1 MMYDIGV
8 FKTVNPVDSSYKLP
22 ENIISNIDLLH
33 KLLGVNNLIDN
44 APRKH
49 NRDNADN
56 WKKREVFKA
65 TVVSKLE
72 GIAQI
77 IGDIKKHMNKLTL
90 KNYDDNSNEIIELTD
105 TLLETDSECI
115 HQIIDILVSVSCN
128 NKYYSNLY
136 AKIYMTMIDKHEFF
150 TVGKTNIINDYL
162 QELTNI
168 YTVDSTVDYDKF
180 CESNKINEKRRA
192 RLLFITHLYKEGG
205 YDNNDLLRIINEIDQ
220 MMNDKKTDKMNTELI
235 NELSEDINVFV
246 TNMVD
251 PIKSN
256 TDFTFILDNVRTYT
270 ICNTTEYPG
279 VSSRVKFKYM
289 DMLDLFK

>member
-1 MMYDIGV
+1 MYDIGV

-49 NRDNADN
+49 TRDNADN

-72 GIAQI
+72 GISQI

-90 KNYDDNSNEIIELTD
+90 KNYDDNLNEIIELTD

-115 HQIIDILVSVSCN
+115 HQIIDILVTVSCN

-162 QELTNI
+162 IELTNI

-205 YDNNDLLRIINEIDQ
+205 YETNDLLRIINGIDQ
-220 MMNDKKTDKMNTELI
+220 MMNDKKTDKIHIELI
-235 NELSEDINVFV
+235 NELSEDVNVFV
-246 TNMVD
+246 TNMVEQ
-251 PIKSN
+251 IKSD
-256 TDFTFILDNVRTYT
+256 TEFTFILDNVRTYT
-270 ICNTTEYPG
+270 TCNIAEYPG
-279 VSSRVKFKYM
+279 ITSRVKFKYM

>member
-1 MMYDIGV
+1 MYDIGV
-8 FKTVNPVDSSYKLP
+8 FKKEIPLESCYKLP

-49 NRDNADN
+49 HRDNTDH
-56 WKKREVFKA
+56 WKTKEVFKA

-72 GIAQI
+72 GIDQI

-90 KNYDDNSNEIIELTD
+90 KNYDANSNEIIELTD
-105 TLLETDSECI
+105 TLLEKDSDCI
-115 HQIIDILVSVSCN
+115 HQIIDILVTVSCN

-150 TVGKTNIINDYL
+150 SIGKTNIINDYL
-162 QELTNI
+162 QELSNI

-192 RLLFITHLYKEGG
+192 RLLFITHLYKEAG
-205 YDNNDLLRIINEIDQ
+205 YDNNDLLRIINEIDR
-220 MMNDKKTDKMNTELI
+220 MINDKKTDKMHSEII
-235 NELSEDINVFV
+235 NELTEDVNVFV
-246 TNMVD
+246 TNMVEG
-251 PIKSN
+251 IKN
-256 TDFTFILDNVRTYT
+256 DTDFTFILDNVRTYST
-270 ICNTTEYPG
+270 CNIKEYPG
-279 VSSRVKFKYM
+279 ISSRVKFKYM
-289 DMLDLFK
+289 DMLDLIK

>member
-1 MMYDIGV
+1 MYDIGV
-8 FKTVNPVDSSYKLP
+8 FKSTIPVDSCYKLP

-33 KLLGVNNLIDN
+33 KLLGVNNIIDN
-44 APRKH
+44 ASRKH
-49 NRDNADN
+49 HRDNTDN
-56 WKKREVFKA
+56 WKTKEVFKA
-65 TVVSKLE
+65 TTVSKLE
-72 GIAQI
+72 GIDQI

-90 KNYDDNSNEIIELTD
+90 KNYDNNLNEIIELTD
-105 TLLETDSECI
+105 KLLETNSDCI

-150 TVGKTNIINDYL
+150 TVGKSNILNDYFH
-162 QELTNI
+162 ELSNI

-192 RLLFITHLYKEGG
+192 RLLFITHLYKEDG

-220 MMNDKKTDKMNTELI
+220 MINDKRDDKMHSEII
-235 NELSEDINVFV
+235 NELSEDVNIFV
-246 TNMVD
+246 TNMVEQ
-251 PIKSN
+251 IKSD
-256 TDFTFILDNVRTYT
+256 TDFTFILDNVRSFST
-270 ICNTTEYPG
+270 CNIKEYPG
-279 VSSRVKFKYM
+279 ISSRVKFKYM

>member
-1 MMYDIGV
+1 MYDIGV
-8 FKTVNPVDSSYKLP
+8 FKSTIPVDSCYKLP

-33 KLLGVNNLIDN
+33 KLLGVNNIIDN
-44 APRKH
+44 VSRKH
-49 NRDNADN
+49 HRDNTDN
-56 WKKREVFKA
+56 WKTKEVFKV
-65 TVVSKLE
+65 TTVSKLE
-72 GIAQI
+72 GIDQI

-90 KNYDDNSNEIIELTD
+90 KNYDNNLNEIIELTD
-105 TLLETDSECI
+105 KLLETNSDCI

-150 TVGKTNIINDYL
+150 TVGKSNILNDYFH
-162 QELTNI
+162 ELSNI

-192 RLLFITHLYKEGG
+192 RLLFITHLYKEDG

-220 MMNDKKTDKMNTELI
+220 MINDKRDDKMHSEII
-235 NELSEDINVFV
+235 NELSEDVNIFV
-246 TNMVD
+246 TNMVER
-251 PIKSN
+251 IKSD
-256 TDFTFILDNVRTYT
+256 TDFTFILDNVRSFST
-270 ICNTTEYPG
+270 CNIKEYPG
-279 VSSRVKFKYM
+279 ISSRVKFKYM

>member
-1 MMYDIGV
+1 MYDIGV
-8 FKTVNPVDSSYKLP
+8 FKSTIPVDSCYKLP

-33 KLLGVNNLIDN
+33 KLLGVNNIIDN
-44 APRKH
+44 VSRKH
-49 NRDNADN
+49 HRDNTDN
-56 WKKREVFKA
+56 WKTKEVFKV
-65 TVVSKLE
+65 TTVSKLE
-72 GIAQI
+72 GIDQI

-90 KNYDDNSNEIIELTD
+90 KNYDNNLNEIIELTD
-105 TLLETDSECI
+105 KLLETNSDCI

-150 TVGKTNIINDYL
+150 TVGKSNILNDYFH
-162 QELTNI
+162 ELSNI

-220 MMNDKKTDKMNTELI
+220 MINDKRDDKMHSEII
-235 NELSEDINVFV
+235 NELSEDVNIFV
-246 TNMVD
+246 TNMVGR
-251 PIKSN
+251 IKSD
-256 TDFTFILDNVRTYT
+256 TDFTFILDNVRSFST
-270 ICNTTEYPG
+270 CNIKEYPG
-279 VSSRVKFKYM
+279 ISSRVKFKYM